1 MAKKVSNYSRKLSY
15 CARNGV
21 WGWEVPEPKPWR
33 KRAEDG
39 SVSSF
44 RLNRPCRYAADV
56 SEKIAA
62 QLKVQEEQAR
72 MRAAREP
79 DLAHE
84 EERGA

>member
-39 SVSSF
+39 SVSTF
-44 RLNRPCRYAADV
+44 RTNRPCRYAADIA
-56 SEKIAA
+56 EKNAA
-62 QLKVQEEQAR
+62 ILKMQEEQAR
-72 MRAAREP
+72 ARTAAAYDDFDDGRRV
-79 DLAHE
+79 A
-84 EERGA
+84 